1 MRSGAR
7 FIAIFAIQ
15 CLLALSAFAGDGAKP
30 ASNSKENANADGAA
44 SATTTALPNPQAAP
58 TPAPKAQK
66 ADKYSST
73 SLRGQGTPG
82 GELFLG
88 FSYVWFNTNTG
99 PKPAKTSESFDFLP
113 GGEGSIT
120 GNINNWF
127 GLTAE
132 GSGYELHDVGGVS
145 AQMFTFMFGPKF
157 SARHGRWTPFIH
169 GLAGGARLTTG
180 TPAPGFVGDTK
191 FFAGSRL
198 PFHQNAFA
206 ADAGLGV
213 DFNATRHLAIRFFQ
227 GDYLYTKFH
236 DLRDNHQNN
245 VRASGGIVWRFAFPN
260 APPVHHPPTA
270 TCSANPTSIQDGSG
284 QTVTVHA
291 DANSPDNN
299 PLTYAWTATGGTVD
313 GTGPDARWTQGSAA
327 PGSYTATAR
336 VDDGYGGSVSC
347 SANIQVTPKPILP
360 PTMSCQASTA
370 SVPPGQRVQV
380 TATASDPQNF
390 PLTYTWQASGGQVV
404 GSGAQ
409 IQIDTTGLAPGHYK
423 VDGQVDNGHQ
433 KTANCSVE
441 FDVVV
446 PPEVKELEQRLAL
459 HSVFFPTAQPT
470 VKNPNGGL
478 LASQQRTL
486 LSTASDFK
494 KYLTYKPGEKLHLT
508 GHADPRGNPT
518 YNQALSVRRVE
529 RVKNFLVEQGV
540 PAESITVEGLG
551 EETPLTAAEIKQKAE
566 QDQTLTP
573 DQKAR
578 IVKNARVVALAVSRR
593 VDTTLPTTGQ
603 TSERTYP
610 FNAEDVLNLINP
622 RGPATAPAPK
632 KAPAKKPAR
641 KRTAPAPTKK

>member
-7 FIAIFAIQ
+7 FIAMFTIH
-15 CLLALSAFAGDGAKP
+15 CLLVLSAFAGDGGKP
-30 ASNSKENANADGAA
+30 AANPKENAKADGAA
-44 SATTTALPNPQAAP
+44 SATTPAQDNPQKAP
-58 TPAPKAQK
+58 TPTPKAQK
-66 ADKYSST
+66 ADKYTST
-73 SLRGQGTPG
+73 SMRGQNTPG

-88 FSYVWFNTNTG
+88 FSYIWFNTNTG
-99 PKPAKTSESFDFLP
+99 PKPLKTSESFDFLP

-120 GNINNWF
+120 GNVNNWF

-132 GSGYELHDVGGVS
+132 GSGYELHDVGGVN
-145 AQMFTFMFGPKF
+145 AQLYTFLFGPKF
-157 SARHGRWTPFIH
+157 SARSGRWTPFIH
-169 GLAGGARLTTG
+169 LLAGGARLTTG
-180 TPAPGFVGDTK
+180 KPAPGFIGDTA

-206 ADAGLGV
+206 ADAGAGL
-213 DFNATRHLAIRFFQ
+213 DFNATRHLAIRFIQ

-245 VRASGGIVWRFAFPN
+245 VRASGGIVWRFGFPA

-270 TCSANPTSIQDGSG
+270 TCSANPTSVQEGSG

-291 DANSPDNN
+291 EANSPDNN

-313 GTGPDARWTQGSAA
+313 GTGPDVRWNPGTSA
-327 PGSYTATAR
+327 PGTYTVTAR
-336 VDDGYGGSVSC
+336 VDDGYGGIVSC

-360 PTMSCQASTA
+360 PTMSCSISAQ
-370 SVPPGQRVQV
+370 SVPPGQRVQI

-390 PLTYTWQASGGQVV
+390 PLTYTWQASGGQIV

-409 IQIDTTGLAPGHYK
+409 VQLDTTGLKPGHYT
-423 VDGQVDNGHQ
+423 VNGQVDNGHQ
-433 KTANCSVE
+433 KTATCTVE
-441 FDVVV
+441 LDVQI
-446 PPEVKELEQRLAL
+446 PPEVKELEQRLSL

-486 LSTASDFK
+486 LTVANDFK
-494 KYLTYKPGEKLHLT
+494 KYLAYKPEAQLNLT
-508 GHADPRGNPT
+508 GHADPRGSAT
-518 YNQALSVRRVE
+518 YNQALSERRVN
-529 RVKNFLVEQGV
+529 RVKSFLVEQGV
-540 PAESITVEGLG
+540 PADHITVQGLG
-551 EETPLTAAEIKQKAE
+551 EEQPLTAAEIRQRAE
-566 QDQTLTP
+566 ADQTLTP

-578 IVKNARVVALAVSRR
+578 IVKNATVVALAQARR
-593 VDTTLPTTGQ
+593 VDMTLSTTGQ
-603 TSERTYP
+603 TSERAYP

-622 RGPATAPAPK
+622 RGTAAPAK
-632 KAPAKKPAR
+632 KAPAKKPTTK